1 MVNNGWFIVGY
12 PLVNM
17 QKNDRKSHFFLIE
30 KSTINVPFS
39 IAMLNYQRVKWKIP
53 YHGYCH
59 LMVKI
64 WLTYGK
70 YMINSNNLQIY
81 MIMIND

>member
-1 MVNNGWFIVGY
+1 MVYSGLPSGKHAKKRWKIT
-12 PLVNM
+12 
-17 QKNDRKSHFFLIE
+17 FFFIE

-39 IAMLNYQRVKWKIP
+39 IAMLIYQRVKWKIP

-81 MIMIND
+81 LIMIND

>member
-1 MVNNGWFIVGY
+1 MVYSGLPSGKHAKKTMEHHI
-12 PLVNM
+12 
-17 QKNDRKSHFFLIE
+17 FFIE

-39 IAMLNYQRVKWKIP
+39 IAMLIYQRVKWKIP

-81 MIMIND
+81 LIMIND

>member
-1 MVNNGWFIVGY
+1 MVYSGLPSGKHAKKRSKITF
-12 PLVNM
+12 
-17 QKNDRKSHFFLIE
+17 FFLIE